1 MRVAV
6 AVLVMEAPR
15 VPVALVVVALAL
27 RAAHRLLR
35 AQQTLEVAA
44 AVQKVQRAARLA
56 APVS

>member
-1 MRVAV
+1 
-6 AVLVMEAPR
+6 MEAPR
-15 VPVALVVVALAL
+15 VPVALVVAALAL

-35 AQQTLEVAA
+35 DRQTLEAVA